1 MNSVKDVS
9 TMNRKFKDG
18 KQKTEGFRTP
28 AFSRIPKHTQKE
40 TLKKITDREQ
50 GRLGSSG
57 VVNTR
62 HFQQRQTFGSASGVT
77 HINPKDITPE
87 ELQRLVSS

>member
-1 MNSVKDVS
+1 MSSVKDVS
-9 TMNRKFKDG
+9 TMSKRFKNRE
-18 KQKTEGFRTP
+18 QK
-28 AFSRIPKHTQKE
+28 

-50 GRLGSSG
+50 DRLGSSG

-62 HFQQRQTFGSASGVT
+62 HFQRRQTFGSASEVT